1 MMAFM
6 AFLSGFVLNPF
17 FLKVNDVQA
26 QLPDCRQS
34 AQGIKPSSPIVEKR

>member
-1 MMAFM
+1 M

-17 FLKVNDVQA
+17 FLEVNDGQA

-34 AQGIKPSSPIVEKR
+34 AQGINPLLLIVEKR